1 MKNAILVFELFSQ
14 MKQVKKLQEA
24 TIKTILAA
32 LDQNLETIKDVF
44 SAEESDNITISINNF
59 QILNWAFI
67 IGIIYFIVGFVEYYI
82 DADLKITKSI
92 NFSTSYLSI

>member
-1 MKNAILVFELFSQ
+1 